1 MLQTFQTTVAHFPHF
16 EKQPT
21 QKKKINNN
29 NDIKLKKKWQLGE
42 QAKEIERE
50 GSIGS

>member
-1 MLQTFQTTVAHFPHF
+1 VLQTFQTTVAHFPHF

-29 NDIKLKKKWQLGE
+29 NDIKLKKNDSWESKRKKL
-42 QAKEIERE
+42 KEKAA
-50 GSIGS
+50 